1 MSRLQNIKSAG
12 IDNKVPVE
20 CINNF
25 HEVQSIKSKME
36 DVDEFKLDMTQRV
49 AKLEEGYSHIM
60 KSIDDIKRDSSLNV
74 KLTAGLILA
83 IISAAISFLFKSGG

>member
-12 IDNKVPVE
+12 IDNKVPAE

-25 HEVQSIKSKME
+25 QEVQSIKSKME